1 MKNSEIGKIGERIA
15 ADYLKKSG
23 YKILETN
30 FRYSKFSEIDIIAKE
45 KNTLVFVE
53 VKTRTSIRCGHPFE
67 AVSKKKL
74 EHIWQTALYYIQQTK
89 EQYKNFRIDIIS
101 ILTPENPK
109 IEHLKNV
116 SLN

>member
-45 KNTLVFVE
+45 KNTLVF
-53 VKTRTSIRCGHPFE
+53 F
-67 AVSKKKL
+67 
-74 EHIWQTALYYIQQTK
+74 
-89 EQYKNFRIDIIS
+89 
-101 ILTPENPK
+101 
-109 IEHLKNV
+109 
-116 SLN
+116 